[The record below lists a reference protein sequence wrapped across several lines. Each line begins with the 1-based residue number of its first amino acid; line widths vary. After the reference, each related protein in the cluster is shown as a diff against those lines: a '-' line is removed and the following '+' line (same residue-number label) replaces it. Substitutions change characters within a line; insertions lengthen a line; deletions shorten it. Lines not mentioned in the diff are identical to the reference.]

1 KPPPPPLWKPP
12 PPPPWKPPPPPCPP
26 PVRAQALAPSAP
38 KAIANDNKT
47 ICNLRIFPS
56 CSEKRTTVYGLK
68 QANQLAV
75 ARRAQN
81 CAGCARIFGR
91 AAGSY
96 ESSPPYHRCEI
107 RGKWSYEW
115 ISKGASC
122 HWCSAR
128 TFSTGSRPSANQPST
143 LFRSL
148 SMPCCAIP
156 LPAPAG
162 QTYTNR
168 LVNAR
173 GTFLPPGLRPRVFV
187 IRVFFGLSA
196 RGDSRSQSP
205 TAAVA
210 VGRGISPNNHKTG
223 PPGPALAPRSHPV
236 QIRFGVEHSA
246 SPERSPGYIAAKL
259 TLSAVRLCRRRQR
272 PVALWPGSSQSP
284 R

>member
-1 KPPPPPLWKPP
+1 
-12 PPPPWKPPPPPCPP
+12 
-26 PVRAQALAPSAP
+26 
-38 KAIANDNKT
+38 DDKT

-56 CSEKRTTVYGLK
+56 WLRKRTTVYGLK
-68 QANQLAV
+68 QANQLAA

-81 CAGCARIFGR
+81 YAGCARIFGR

-96 ESSPPYHRCEI
+96 ESSSPHHRCEI

-143 LFRSL
+143 SRSL
-148 SMPCCAIP
+148 SKPCFAIR
-156 LPAPAG
+156 LPTSARPSRTTTLA
-162 QTYTNR
+162 
-168 LVNAR
+168 NAR